1 MSALHV
7 LRRSDTHILHVATSD
22 DPAACAAALSKD
34 QAFEVEVLATFP
46 SAGGLLEAV
55 QWNLGPPVKGA
66 WYAKPVSEAL
76 AAVAEVLEDE
86 EEAPPVEAEEAE
98 ERAPKRRKR
107 TPAQEEPQAQPE
119 PREPTPLPAALAEHL
134 EVCGSAEAPKATDI
148 CQALKQKLGN
158 AAQELLKD
166 TRQVSVSDA
175 AGHKRRI
182 LKLAGCARGEALRLR
197 VAS

>member
-1 MSALHV
+1 MATLHV
-7 LRRSDTHILHVATSD
+7 LRRSDTRILHIAASE

-66 WYAKPVSEAL
+66 WYATPVSEAL
-76 AAVAEVLEDE
+76 ASVVELLEDE
-86 EEAPPVEAEEAE
+86 EEPVPEAEEAE
-98 ERAPKRRKR
+98 ERAPKRRKQ
-107 TPAQEEPQAQPE
+107 TPAQEETRTKPE

-148 CQALKQKLGN
+148 WQALKQKLGD
-158 AAQELLKD
+158 AARELLKN